1 MAGEQMEQSSVR
13 DGCNGLF
20 NRDEEMKAA
29 HASDTLA
36 RHFRKNGEKKHK
48 LNFPNDY
55 TEVWAEKKEKSSEFI
70 GVHWYK
76 RDSKWKVIRRS
87 KIQGKPVC
95 NGCFN
100 RDEKMKA
107 AHASDTLARALM
119 KNGEKHKL
127 NFPNDETEV
136 WKEKNENSSKYLGVW
151 WSKRNSKWLASRW
164 SKSQGKMI
172 HNGHFNQEM
181 KAAHAS
187 DTLAKMLMKHGEKR
201 HELNFPDAEPEALA
215 DINKKRRRKKEIE
228 PQND

>member
-1 MAGEQMEQSSVR
+1 MG
-13 DGCNGLF
+13 
-20 NRDEEMKAA
+20 
-29 HASDTLA
+29 
-36 RHFRKNGEKKHK
+36 
-48 LNFPNDY
+48 
-55 TEVWAEKKEKSSEFI
+55 
-70 GVHWYK
+70 
-76 RDSKWKVIRRS
+76 RRS

-201 HELNFPDAEPEALA
+201 HELNFPGAEPEALV
-215 DINKKRRRKKEIE
+215 
-228 PQND
+228 